1 MRNRAREISG
11 GLKSTTE
18 STTRSVLEILKIRIS
33 MHRIEGLQ
41 LLLVIFEPELAWA
54 LPCLALNETAGVA
67 SVQPRLP
74 LRFQRSA
81 VLGHPRSERIMARR
95 LEFRL
100 NFLEH
105 LLQEVI
111 ISFR

>member
-54 LPCLALNETAGVA
+54 LPCLERDRRGGLGPAAPAA
-67 SVQPRLP
+67 S
-74 LRFQRSA
+74 FSAQRCTR
-81 VLGHPRSERIMARR
+81 PPT
-95 LEFRL
+95 
-100 NFLEH
+100 
-105 LLQEVI
+105 Q
-111 ISFR
+111 

>member
-1 MRNRAREISG
+1 MIRMRNRAREISG

-54 LPCLALNETAGVA
+54 VVIGQGGERGEAFVEHFVINHFRPEA
-67 SVQPRLP
+67 
-74 LRFQRSA
+74 
-81 VLGHPRSERIMARR
+81 HPPGY
-95 LEFRL
+95 
-100 NFLEH
+100 
-105 LLQEVI
+105 I
-111 ISFR
+111 ISGLCDPRGIP